1 MEYHISKFVDY
12 GYSEAIE
19 RATAALKDQG
29 FGILTEIDAQA
40 TIKKKLDQ
48 DFRPYMI
55 LGACNPQLASQ
66 ALKAED
72 KVGVLLPCN
81 VVVQQHDD
89 GRVEVSAMNPGIM
102 AQATGNPALEDLS
115 QQADAAIR
123 RAIDA
128 L

>member
-12 GYSEAIE
+12 GFSEAIE
-19 RATAALKDQG
+19 RATAALKDEG

-55 LGACNPQLASQ
+55 LGACNPQLANE
-66 ALKAED
+66 ALRRED

-102 AQATGNPALEDLS
+102 AEATGNPALDDLA
-115 QQADAAIR
+115 QQAGEKIR
-123 RAIDA
+123 HA
-128 L
+128 LEAL

>member
-1 MEYHISKFVDY
+1 MEYHISKFVDH
-12 GYSEAIE
+12 SFAEAIE
-19 RATAALKDQG
+19 RATAALKDEG

-40 TIKKKLDQ
+40 TIKLKLDQ

-66 ALKAED
+66 ALRAED
-72 KVGVLLPCN
+72 KVGVLMPCN

-102 AQATGNPALEDLS
+102 AEATGNPALEDLS
-115 QQADAAIR
+115 RQAGEAIH

-128 L
+128 I